1 MLYRNR
7 LSYGIIW
14 APFMATTLA
23 KPLDS
28 PPGACPQMTSCE
40 PQPDSLF
47 SSVRTDGAT
56 CSQPMVAGNW
66 LLFMYGY
73 LPTAKETVRCQ
84 QTTNRTSEVHT
95 KDGIHVPVARTNCN
109 HKLAIVVKIINS
121 RGNSPLQVY
130 QSTLVVDHG
139 WWWGGV
145 LTNSCQ
151 QLWWQV
157 ENAISWPQ
165 LSAIIWALFLTIFF

>member
-1 MLYRNR
+1 MCIYRNR

-28 PPGACPQMTSCE
+28 PPGTCPQMTSCE

-47 SSVRTDGAT
+47 SSVSTAGTT
-56 CSQPMVAGNW
+56 CNRPMVAGNW

-109 HKLAIVVKIINS
+109 HKNWLLWSKLLTPAVIPHYKYTNRPWS
-121 RGNSPLQVY
+121 L
-130 QSTLVVDHG
+130 TMVDD
-139 WWWGGV
+139 GGV
-145 LTNSCQ
+145 LTNSRQ

-157 ENAISWPQ
+157 ENVIFWPQ
-165 LSAIIWALFLTIFF
+165 LSAII